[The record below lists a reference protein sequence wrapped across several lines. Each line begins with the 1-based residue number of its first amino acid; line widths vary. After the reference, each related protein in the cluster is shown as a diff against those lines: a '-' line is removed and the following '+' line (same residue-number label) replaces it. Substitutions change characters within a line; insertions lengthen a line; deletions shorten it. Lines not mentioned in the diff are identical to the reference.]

1 MSGAHYFSHDSNA
14 RNDQKIMILRT
25 EFGWEGYGIYFAMLE
40 IMFDDEETAIKKKA
54 LKAIAYA
61 NNIDYQKLSSIITLC
76 ISENLFEE
84 NEDSIWSHGLKIRK
98 EKYLEITRKR
108 SEAGKKAM
116 KNRWHKGDPDNRV
129 ITKQQETDSDD
140 ITIKEKEIKEKEIKE
155 LTKSVIEYLNEKAGT
170 GYKPRAESTIKHIG
184 ARSREG
190 YVLDDFKRVIDFKCK
205 DWKGTEYAKFLR
217 PETLFGNK
225 FEGYYNTMGIVEE
238 KTKKKYNFV
247 N

>member
-1 MSGAHYFSHDSNA
+1 
-14 RNDQKIMILRT
+14 
-25 EFGWEGYGIYFAMLE
+25 
-40 IMFDDEETAIKKKA
+40 
-54 LKAIAYA
+54 
-61 NNIDYQKLSSIITLC
+61 
-76 ISENLFEE
+76 
-84 NEDSIWSHGLKIRK
+84 
-98 EKYLEITRKR
+98 
-108 SEAGKKAM
+108 M
-116 KNRWHKGDPDNRV
+116 KNRWHKSDHDNSV

-170 GYKPRAESTIKHIG
+170 GYKPRAESTVKHIG

-217 PETLFGNK
+217 PVTLFGNK